1 MIYVGFES
9 ILVPEYNKKQNLDE
23 TIVINW
29 CVLMI
34 NLVSVLSHT

>member
-9 ILVPEYNKKQNLDE
+9 ILVPKYNKKQNLDE
-23 TIVINW
+23 TIFINW

-34 NLVSVLSHT
+34 NLVSALSHT